1 MNQPESRRLWAVPN
15 SADAPPLDLHTP
27 DHLEEEDMA
36 DGHELALRERA
47 DVEAIEPTRV
57 WTPRRTVDVVYAPI
71 ARQMESIRHE
81 HGGLLRVS
89 AKATRASV
97 AYGSIGVG
105 RAAGG
110 WWRWVRADD
119 YAASMETKPEFV
131 AKERARRRK
140 VSLYTLG
147 ASVVGDLGLWVFL
160 DWPWWGA
167 PAILLG
173 VTAAAGGAAEFVT
186 RRRVA
191 VEQDDGKQESTRD
204 IGTHPSGK
212 AVRRIFVEAK
222 VAKRIEDVKVITP
235 GVLRDGAAWTCEV
248 ELPGDVTYADVVKK
262 RDKLAGASGRGIARM
277 YLDPVPDHEG
287 RVRIWSPDRD
297 PLTGPPIMSPLIGR
311 ETAFDVWTE
320 RIYMGR
326 SPRGQVV
333 DFSPVGKAMLTGGE
347 PGSGKSVA
355 DDQVLCAVALDP
367 HTRIVLADAKRVELA
382 VYKRIATEYLTK
394 PDPDLYL
401 AMIEAL
407 IVEMDR
413 RYEVMED
420 AGVVK
425 ITAKN
430 WKRLGCPF
438 TLFHTDEVQFFT
450 TSKLGGKDGPITVGL
465 ADMVGR
471 GRAAGMFTSIATQR
485 PAAEVVP
492 TRLRDIMTTKLAM
505 MCSTNAASDTI
516 LGQGMASKGYSGFQF
531 DKDHKGAGWLYAE
544 GSSPVQIRTGYLH
557 KPDEGEAGDDDVR
570 NIVDVAY
577 RLRSAAGTLPYSES
591 NPDVV
596 LVTALLEIVADV
608 EAMWTQDLLPRLN
621 KVDDFAEMTSGELAK
636 RLREILGE
644 PDFGPIGLWLE
655 DEHGK
660 PRSRNGYERS
670 AFVRALQRLKGGR
683 A

>member
-1 MNQPESRRLWAVPN
+1 MNQPKERHLWPVP
-15 SADAPPLDLHTP
+15 DGPDGTPLTP
-27 DHLEEEDMA
+27 DDLEEDVP
-36 DGHELALRERA
+36 DVHEIALREPG
-47 DVEAIEPTRV
+47 DLVPLEPTKV
-57 WTPRRTVDVVYAPI
+57 WHPRRTVNVVVAPI
-71 ARQMESIRHE
+71 ARQVETIRRE

-97 AYGSIGVG
+97 AYGTIGLG
-105 RAAGG
+105 RAAGA
-110 WWRWVRADD
+110 WWRWVKADD
-119 YAASMETKPEFV
+119 YAASLESRPEFV
-131 AKERARRRK
+131 AQERARRRK
-140 VSLYTLG
+140 VSLYTLLSG
-147 ASVVGDLGLWVFL
+147 VVGDLGLWLFM

-167 PAILLG
+167 PAILLS
-173 VTAAAGGAAEFVT
+173 VTAAAGGAAELVM
-186 RRRVA
+186 RRRVE
-191 VEQDDGKQESTRD
+191 VEQDDGEQGTVRD

-235 GVLRDGAAWTCEV
+235 GVLRDGNAWTCEV
-248 ELPGDVTYADVVKK
+248 ELPGDVTYAEVVKK
-262 RDKLAGASGRGIARM
+262 REKLAGASGRGIARM
-277 YLDPVPDHEG
+277 YLDPVPDHAG

-297 PLTGPPIMSPLIGR
+297 PLSGPPIMSPLIGR
-311 ETAFDVWTE
+311 ETAFDVWSE

-333 DFSPVGKAMLTGGE
+333 SFSPIGKAMLTGGE

-355 DDQVLCAVALDP
+355 DDQVLCAAALDP
-367 HTRIVLADAKRVELA
+367 NVPLILADAKRVELA

-394 PDPDLYL
+394 PDPELYL
-401 AMIEAL
+401 AMIERLVA
-407 IVEMDR
+407 EMDR
-413 RYEVMED
+413 RYELMED

-430 WKRLGCPF
+430 WQRLGCPF
-438 TLFHTDEVQFFT
+438 TVFHTDEVQFFT
-450 TSKLGGKDGPITVGL
+450 TSKLGGKEGDITKGL
-465 ADMVGR
+465 ADLVGR
-471 GRAAGMFTSIATQR
+471 GRAAGIFTSLATQR

-505 MCSTNAASDTI
+505 MCFTNAASDTI
-516 LGQGMASKGYSGFQF
+516 LGQGMASKGYSGAQF
-531 DKDHKGAGWLYAE
+531 DKDHKGAGWLHAE
-544 GSSPVQIRTGYLH
+544 GSAPVQIRTGYLN

-570 NIVDVAY
+570 DIVDVAY

-596 LVTALLEIVADV
+596 LVTTLLDIVGSA

-621 KVDDFAEMTSGELAK
+621 RVDDFAEMTSGELAK
-636 RLREILGE
+636 RLRVVLAE
-644 PDFGPIGLWLE
+644 PDFGPAGLWLE

-660 PRSRNGYERS
+660 PRSRNGYQR
-670 AFVRALQRLKGGR
+670 ADFVRALQRLKGGR